1 MALINDPNI
10 TAQIRDLAN
19 TGTIDSNQLVTLL
32 NSVLPAGQQ
41 ISTGAGVATGI
52 YKRFGDFD
60 KVNAKIEVVTTG
72 LWSGDSG
79 SLAQFF
85 TASSQTTATSGYYYA
100 NVYDYNPVEFS
111 DSAEVQFAVAYGHVN
126 GSGSMNLANNDNALL
141 ATKATYAQYRSMLL
155 DPTDTKFSFENA
167 SAIDVDA
174 NGIYVINIARSRFRE
189 KMDAGNWSLKL
200 AGSNGTF
207 TFIDNSGKKFGDDLG
222 LSGRTFKVVSGSLE
236 IGTENEAT
244 IKTTTDATTGEGYG
258 LFYPDRGIIVL
269 NAKAIGATIGDI
281 STFRAYT
288 KDGVFDISGSLSG
301 SHLQTS
307 EQFNHFRLLKA
318 MDFGQDI
325 QGTLIAPN
333 APDFEAR
340 RTENISTQHFFVRAT
355 NREFNYSNN
364 PTYIDADGFFVE
376 STFETDP
383 QTFITTIGLYNDS
396 NELIAVAKTSQPV
409 VKSFDKEVLI
419 KVKLSF

>member
-1 MALINDPNI
+1 MALITDPNI

-41 ISTGAGVATGI
+41 IATNAGVTNGI

-60 KVNAKIEVVTTG
+60 KVNAKVEVVTTG
-72 LWSGDSG
+72 LWTGDSG
-79 SLAQFF
+79 SLGNFY
-85 TASSQTTATSGYYYA
+85 TASAQMLGTSGYYYT
-100 NVYDYNPVEFS
+100 NVYDYNPVAYA

-126 GSGSMNLANNDNALL
+126 GSGSMNLADNDNALM

-155 DPTDTKFSFENA
+155 DPTDTKFSFDNA
-167 SAIDVDA
+167 SGIATDA
-174 NGIYVINIARSRFRE
+174 NGIYVINIARGRFRE

-200 AGSNGTF
+200 SGGNGLF

-222 LSGRTFKVVSGSLE
+222 LSGRTFKVVSGSLNL
-236 IGTENEAT
+236 GTENEAT
-244 IKTTTDATTGEGYG
+244 INTATDSTTGEGYG
-258 LFYPDRGIIVL
+258 LFYPDRGVIVL
-269 NAKAIGATIGDI
+269 NAKAIGSTVGTI
-281 STFRAYT
+281 SAFRAYT
-288 KDGVFDISGSLSG
+288 KDGTYLLSGSLSG
-301 SHLQTS
+301 SHEQDR
-307 EQFNHFRLLKA
+307 EQFNHLRLVKA
-318 MDFGQDI
+318 IEAGS
-325 QGTLIAPN
+325 
-333 APDFEAR
+333 DFEAR

-364 PTYIDADGFFVE
+364 PTYVDADGFFVE

-383 QTFITTIGLYNDS
+383 QTYITTIGLYNDS
-396 NELIAVAKTSQPV
+396 NELLAVAKTSQPI